1 MKITIIES
9 KEHKFTPDEYKFLQL
24 LEEDSVFENL
34 VLQAR
39 AVIGIPPEGFNIKEG
54 HNLKDD
60 ATKRRIK
67 LRKITI
73 AIRGLYNLPPY
84 WLIILSF
91 IIYYNIAEAVDR
103 KKLPHFYFE
112 KAVNSVTIHIKENMS
127 IRELKRQI
135 DLNSD
140 ELKSLLQSLPGI
152 PQIKIENIKVKKRIL
167 ELNKAGKRDAEI
179 ARIIEEEFGDNLSFS
194 PEYYIISILR
204 KRFEKSLDIILKK
217 DVARAKSKF
226 KIKSPSQPMAS

>member
-9 KEHKFTPDEYKFLQL
+9 AEYKFTKDEYKFLQL
-24 LEEDSVFENL
+24 LEEDKAFEKL
-34 VLQAR
+34 VLESR
-39 AVIGIPPEGFNIKEG
+39 TLLGIPPEGFDVDTG

-60 ATKRRIK
+60 ANKRHVK

-91 IIYYNIAEAVDR
+91 IIYYNVAKAVDR
-103 KKLPHFYFE
+103 KKLPHIYFE
-112 KAVNSVTIHIKENMS
+112 KKIGSIAIYIKENMS

-135 DLNSD
+135 DLNND
-140 ELKSLLQSLPGI
+140 ELKSLLNTLPGI

-167 ELNKAGKRDAEI
+167 ELNNLGKKDAEI
-179 ARIIEEEFGDNLSFS
+179 ARIIEEEFGDSLSFS

-204 KRFEKSLDIILKK
+204 KRFEKNLDVILKK

-226 KIKSPSQPMAS
+226 KIKSV